1 MADLNRKTAYQTL
14 LEIEKNQA
22 YSNIELNH
30 QIGQLQPDNPA
41 FVRELVYGVLEN
53 QIYLDHILK
62 QLIPKGLKGVKK
74 PIKVLLRMGL
84 YQLIFMDSVPEYA
97 AVNETVKLSRKVA
110 PGRDGFLNGVLRGY
124 GKKKEQITMPDP
136 EKALT
141 AYLSVKYSF
150 DPSIVNLWLSQYSA
164 EETEALL
171 ANSNMRPPLAI
182 RVNLTK
188 TTETDLAEELT
199 NQGFSLEK
207 AALCDRVFF
216 VKGSGLLDTEAFAKG
231 HFSVQDTAS
240 VLAVDILA
248 PKPGDVVMDMCAA
261 PGGKTLAMGE
271 KMENKGRILA
281 FDIYAHKLE
290 LMQVQANRLG
300 LSIIETGEH
309 DGTVFNESYVE
320 LADKVLVDGPCSG
333 LGVLRRK
340 PEIKHRPVL
349 EDVAELAE
357 KQLAILENACRYV
370 KPGGDLLY
378 STCTI
383 NKKENGDVSRAFL
396 RKHLDYEM
404 TEERQLLPGVDD
416 ADGFYICKM
425 HRKAL
430 KGEQ

>member
-1 MADLNRKTAYQTL
+1 MADLNRKTAYHTL

-22 YSNIELNH
+22 YSNIELNY
-30 QIGQLQPDNPA
+30 QIGQLKPENPA

-97 AVNETVKLSRKVA
+97 AVNETVKLARKVA

-124 GKKKEQITMPDP
+124 GKKKAQIMLPDP
-136 EKALT
+136 AKDLEG
-141 AYLSVKYSF
+141 YLSVKYSF
-150 DPSIVNLWLSQYSA
+150 DTSIVKLWLSQYSV
-164 EETEALL
+164 EEVETLL
-171 ANSNMRPPLAI
+171 ANSNMRPPLSI

-188 TTETDLAEELT
+188 TTPEALKADLEE
-199 NQGFSLEK
+199 QGFVLEK
-207 AALCDRVFF
+207 SSLCERVFF
-216 VKGSGLLDTEAFAKG
+216 VKGSGLLDTPSFAKG
-231 HFSVQDTAS
+231 CFSVQDTAS
-240 VLAVDILA
+240 VLAVDILN
-248 PKPGDVVMDMCAA
+248 PEPGDIVMDICAA

-271 KMENKGRILA
+271 KMENQGRILA
-281 FDIYAHKLE
+281 FDIYAHKLD
-290 LMQVQANRLG
+290 LMQVQAKRLG
-300 LSIIETGEH
+300 LTIIETGEQ
-309 DGTVFNESYVE
+309 DGTVLNEEYLD

-349 EDVAELAE
+349 DDVVELAE
-357 KQLAILENACRYV
+357 KQLAILENACKYV

-383 NKKENGDVSRAFL
+383 NKKENSDVAKAFL
-396 RKHLDYEM
+396 KKHLEYEM
-404 TEERQLLPGVDD
+404 IEERQLLPGIDE

-425 HRKAL
+425 HRKPL
-430 KGEQ
+430 ERRQ